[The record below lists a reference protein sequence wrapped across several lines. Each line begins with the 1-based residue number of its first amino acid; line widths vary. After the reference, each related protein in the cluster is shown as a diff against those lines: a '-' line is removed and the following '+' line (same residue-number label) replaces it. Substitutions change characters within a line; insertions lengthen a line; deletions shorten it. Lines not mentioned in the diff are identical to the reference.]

1 MSAPIAPPDGLEL
14 RTIAPLSP
22 ATLQRRPLA
31 NFAGE
36 LRRLVDRGAAERWL
50 TAQEAAFGSASG
62 LVYALAA
69 RGALLIAERGSRR
82 MYRLTPRG
90 VEAAR

>member
-22 ATLQRRPLA
+22 ATLQRR
-31 NFAGE
+31 
-36 LRRLVDRGAAERWL
+36 VDRGAAERWL